1 MPGARLTPQLVV
13 QEAAR
18 LSDEEGFAE
27 LTLAKVAR
35 HFGVAVPSLYK
46 HVDGLAG
53 LRLEVALLGVTE
65 LGDRLREAAV
75 GRAGA
80 DALRAVADSYRR
92 YALTH
97 PGRHSAIQQAP
108 ALVGTGVLPV
118 STDPVEVLSSVLRG
132 FAIPEEQHVHVIRGL
147 RSALHG
153 FVDLEI
159 TGGFGLPEDVET
171 SFALLVEVFVRTLSD
186 RSCDMAPWES
196 KSTTRRD

>member
-1 MPGARLTPQLVV
+1 
-13 QEAAR
+13 
-18 LSDEEGFAE
+18 
-27 LTLAKVAR
+27 VAR
-35 HFGVAVPSLYK
+35 HFRVAVPSLYK

-92 YALTH
+92 YALAH
-97 PGRHSAIQQAP
+97 PGRHAAIQQAP

-118 STDPVEVLSSVLRG
+118 STDPVVVLSSVLRG

-147 RSALHG
+147 RSSLHG

-159 TGGFGLPEDVET
+159 CWGFGFHDDVDF
-171 SFALLVEVFVRTLSD
+171 SVALLLEVFFRSLSVRL
-186 RSCDMAPWES
+186 CHMAPRAS
-196 KSTTRRD
+196 KSTT